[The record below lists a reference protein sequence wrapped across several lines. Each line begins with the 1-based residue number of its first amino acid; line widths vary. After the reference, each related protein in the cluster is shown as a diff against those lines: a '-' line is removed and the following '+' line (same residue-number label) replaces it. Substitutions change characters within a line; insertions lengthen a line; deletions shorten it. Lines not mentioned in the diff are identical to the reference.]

1 MRTQNKTHLPYRV
14 LAMTLISL
22 VCCSLVGC
30 KGSQLGA
37 HRWGGSPLGQG
48 SEEVQKARA
57 VYFDPYPLN
66 DIGPEVVGGRPR
78 GFQNPLPEA
87 NRNELKNP
95 LIYSSPWANYGR

>member
-1 MRTQNKTHLPYRV
+1 MGCMRTSNNSQRNYGLVAMHCV
-14 LAMTLISL
+14 LLLSCGLA
-22 VCCSLVGC
+22 GC
-30 KGSQLGA
+30 KGSQVGA
-37 HRWGGSPLGQG
+37 HRWGGSDYGQG
-48 SEEVQKARA
+48 SVERQKARA

-95 LIYSSPWANYGR
+95 WAGYNR